1 MPEQRVNP
9 RWPTVVGFAAV
20 VGLAGAVYLR
30 TLAPSITWA
39 HHGADGG
46 DLATAVATGGIPH
59 PSGYPTYVLL
69 GQLFALLPWGDLA
82 YRLNLMSAVAAA
94 LTVGI
99 LYLIVLR
106 SLRQFAGADHS
117 PQRHLVAG
125 AGALAFGF
133 SPLFWSQALI
143 VEVYT
148 LHALF
153 VAVVT
158 YLVLRWLER
167 PRGWLLAA
175 TALAMGAGL
184 GNHLTL
190 ALMIPVLAVLVGP
203 RRSDL
208 PCTAGEII
216 AVMAPFLLGLSV
228 YAALPLRASRYPPVN
243 WGDPQTLRGF
253 LWTVTGTPYRHYLFG
268 LPLRFLPARLAAWA
282 GLLVLQFGWW
292 GLIPGLIGIWW
303 LGQKARALALATL
316 VLVLGTSIYAVG
328 YDTADSHVYLIPAYL
343 AFAVWLA
350 WGLEWARTQL
360 PGRVSGLTRTA
371 VVSLL
376 AVGLVVPS
384 LLNHFR
390 ALDVTADR
398 EARDYG
404 EQVMAVVAADAMVIS
419 SADRHTFTLW
429 YYHYAKAQRP
439 DLAVVDD
446 ALLGYDWY
454 RRTLA
459 RVHGELAPCLE
470 PLGLATENDP
480 VPRDEAASLAD
491 LCLDRRPVYLTDPSD
506 AMEARYKLTPEG
518 PVYRV
523 VGVR

>member
-20 VGLAGAVYLR
+20 VALAGAVYLR

-82 YRLNLMSAVAAA
+82 YRLNLMSAVGAA

-106 SLRQFAGADHS
+106 SLRTFAGADPG
-117 PQRHLVAG
+117 PQPHIVAA
-125 AGALAFGF
+125 AGGLAFGF

-153 VAVVT
+153 VAAVT
-158 YLVLRWLER
+158 YLINRWLER
-167 PRGWLLAA
+167 PRVGLLAA
-175 TALAMGAGL
+175 TALAMGVGL

-190 ALMIPVLAVLVGP
+190 ALMIPVLAVLVWP
-203 RRSDL
+203 RRSNL
-208 PCTAGEII
+208 PSRPADI
-216 AVMAPFLLGLSV
+216 AAVVAPFLLGLSV

-282 GLLVLQFGWW
+282 GLLVHQFGWW

-303 LGQKARALALATL
+303 LWRQARALALATL
-316 VLVLGTSIYAVG
+316 VLVLGYTIYAVG

-343 AFAVWLA
+343 AFALWLA

-360 PGRVSGLTRTA
+360 LGRVSGLTRTA
-371 VVSLL
+371 AVCVL

-384 LLNHFR
+384 LLIHFR
-390 ALDVTADR
+390 SLDLRADR
-398 EARDYG
+398 EAQAYG
-404 EQVMAVVAADAMVIS
+404 ADVMAAVADDAVVLS

-429 YYHYAKAQRP
+429 YYRYAKEQRP

-459 RVHGELAPCLE
+459 RVHEDLAPCLDALGQVPEAELAAHGE
-470 PLGLATENDP
+470 P
-480 VPRDEAASLAD
+480 AALVAI
-491 LCLDRRPVYLTDPSD
+491 CLEHRAIYLTDPSE
-506 AMEARYKLTPEG
+506 AMEARYELTPEG